1 MQSFMKMKSK
11 INLKKISD
19 SATKLIVEMAYRSQ
33 SGETGSS
40 LCIADILITLY
51 FKLLKIDP
59 KNPEAKDRDRFV
71 LSKGHGAAALY
82 AILHLRGFFK
92 KEKLS
97 GYRVNG
103 GELHAHPSLGAV
115 PGIEV
120 STGSLG
126 HGLAIG
132 AGIALSLREE
142 SPKSTV
148 YVLMGDGE
156 CNEGSV
162 WESAMVIKALGL
174 KNIIVII
181 DNNGFQGFGETKKT
195 NKVSLKKEW
204 RGFGWK
210 VFECDG
216 HSHGQLEEKIS
227 LAKKQREPAVVIAN
241 TIAGKGVAKIER
253 TLKAHYFVPNE
264 EDYKLSQG

>member
-1 MQSFMKMKSK
+1 MKPR
-11 INLKKISD
+11 IDLKKIGKE
-19 SATKLIVEMAYRSQ
+19 ATRLIIEMAYRSK

-59 KNPEAKDRDRFV
+59 KNPNKKDRDRFV

-82 AILHLRGFFK
+82 AILHLRGFFE

-103 GELHAHPSLGAV
+103 GDLHAHPSLGAIA
-115 PGIEV
+115 GIEV

-126 HGLAIG
+126 HGLSIG
-132 AGIALSLREE
+132 AGMALSMREE
-142 SPKSTV
+142 RPKSTV

-174 KNIIVII
+174 KNMVVII
-181 DNNGFQGFGETKKT
+181 DDNGFQGFGETKKT
-195 NKVSLKKEW
+195 NVVPLKKEW

-216 HSHGQLEEKIS
+216 HSHRQLEEKIS
-227 LAKKQREPAVVIAN
+227 LAKKAHMPAVVIAK

-253 TLKAHYFVPNE
+253 TLKAHYFIPNE